1 MEISNQIN
9 NYQTLNMQQKPI
21 SIQPVP
27 NEDKPSL
34 EVSPE
39 KRLDIENTIND
50 KQTEAADKTQEEKD
64 QLRMAMV
71 NDLEKQSKKTQVEIY
86 LSVATGSK
94 VELGGN
100 STIDSL
106 NILRDVQKQNNTVA
120 AYATYQE
127 NQNINMPSQLG
138 VWYECR

>member
-1 MEISNQIN
+1 MEISNQTN

-50 KQTEAADKTQEEKD
+50 KQTEATDKTQAEKD

-86 LSVATGSK
+86 LSVATDSK

-106 NILRDVQKQNNTVA
+106 NILRDVQKQNNSVA

-127 NQNINMPSQLG
+127 NQNGDMPSQLG
-138 VWYECR
+138 V

>member
-1 MEISNQIN
+1 MEISNQTN

-50 KQTEAADKTQEEKD
+50 KQTEAADKTQAEKD

-86 LSVATGSK
+86 LSVATDSK

-106 NILRDVQKQNNTVA
+106 NILRDVQKQNNSVA

-127 NQNINMPSQLG
+127 NQNGDMPSHLG
-138 VWYECR
+138 V